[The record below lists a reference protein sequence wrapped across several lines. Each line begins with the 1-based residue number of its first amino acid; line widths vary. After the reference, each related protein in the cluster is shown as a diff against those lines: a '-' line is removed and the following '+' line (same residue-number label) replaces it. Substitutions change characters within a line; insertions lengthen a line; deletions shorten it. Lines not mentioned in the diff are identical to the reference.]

1 MKIYSVDVTQTLLER
16 IESLLSTP
24 GAKSAKQIARELG
37 VARKEVNSIL
47 YREIEKFA
55 SVGLD
60 PPLWLLLPTKDS
72 DSTSRTQIKTT
83 DSSKVLPSKHWIA
96 QQTGDHQLSGK
107 SQLIEM
113 EDLVSSIQRITCNK
127 NFDFL
132 LTNES
137 YPTNERITKA
147 WIGINVP
154 KKLQAKFHNLLKEH
168 FGKDDEVLLGELL
181 DSLPALQNSL
191 ITRNFGSLM
200 LLRGYTS
207 IESIAQFA
215 SQGRLYSHT
224 DFPYL
229 ISLKQEPEI
238 HRLVQDLE
246 ILNRRSSGETLE
258 SISRTYEIT
267 RERIRQRLR
276 GMSIYGVNLSPVE
289 IRNTKKTL
297 NEDRQ
302 ASLISSFILQYPGCT
317 KLEIQESLNL
327 SNRELAK
334 HLDARFRRFIAPEKR
349 NVANLMSREEILEAI
364 KLASTFEY
372 PLSGPGF
379 DELLQT
385 NLVSCVSRMRIMQIF
400 GSWSNACEL
409 AGVESLAPVRS
420 SYDHIWTES
429 DLWQYLVDFILSP
442 QTSNSTTNYDCW
454 AREKPGDRPS
464 TGTLRNYLGS
474 WSEIVGLALL
484 KIREDPYHSK
494 FKKLMESP
502 VAEL

>member
-1 MKIYSVDVTQTLLER
+1 MTENLLTR
-16 IESLLSTP
+16 IEGLLSTSQ
-24 GAKSAKQIARELG
+24 AKSAKEIARQLG
-37 VARKEVNSIL
+37 ATRKEVNSIL
-47 YREIEKFA
+47 YREVVKFA
-55 SVGLD
+55 SVGSD
-60 PPLWLLLPTKDS
+60 PPVWHLIPLKNIDS
-72 DSTSRTQIKTT
+72 ILGVHAVSNEKSPG
-83 DSSKVLPSKHWIA
+83 SPSKEALI
-96 QQTGDHQLSGK
+96 QQIDNVNISGN
-107 SQLIEM
+107 SQPIEID
-113 EDLVSSIQRITCNK
+113 DLVLLIQRITSIK

-132 LTNES
+132 LTKEN
-137 YPTNERITKA
+137 YPSNERITKA
-147 WIGINVP
+147 WIAINIP
-154 KKLQAKFHNLLKEH
+154 EKLQAKFHNILRENY
-168 FGKDDEVLLGELL
+168 GKVDEVLLGEIL
-181 DSLPALQNSL
+181 DLLPALQRSL

-200 LLRGYTS
+200 LLGGYTS

-215 SQGRLYSHT
+215 SQGCLFSHT

-229 ISLKQEPEI
+229 LALKQEPEI

-246 ILNRRSSGETLE
+246 ILNRRATGETLE
-258 SISRTYEIT
+258 SISRTYGIT
-267 RERIRQRLR
+267 RERIRQRLQA
-276 GMSIYGVNLSPVE
+276 MSIYGVTISPVE
-289 IRNTKKTL
+289 IRNVKKTL
-297 NEDRQ
+297 TEDRH
-302 ASLISSFILQYPGCT
+302 ASLISSFILRYPGCT

-327 SNRELAK
+327 SARELSK

-349 NVANLMSREEILEAI
+349 NVSNLMSREEILEAI

-429 DLWQYLVDFILSP
+429 DLWKYLVDFILSP

>member
-1 MKIYSVDVTQTLLER
+1 M
-16 IESLLSTP
+16 
-24 GAKSAKQIARELG
+24 SAKEIARQLD
-37 VARKEVNSIL
+37 VSRKEVNSIL
-47 YREIEKFA
+47 YREIEKLA

-60 PPLWLLLPTKDS
+60 PPLWYLLPTKDT
-72 DSTSRTQIKTT
+72 DSTSSTQAKITHT
-83 DSSKVLPSKHWIA
+83 SKGLPSKQWIA
-96 QQTGDHQLSGK
+96 QQTGDHHLSGK
-107 SQLIEM
+107 SQPVEM
-113 EDLVSSIQRITCNK
+113 EDLVSSIQRITSIK

-132 LTNES
+132 LTNRN
-137 YPTNERITKA
+137 YPSNERITKA
-147 WIGINVP
+147 WICINIP
-154 KKLQAKFHNLLKEH
+154 RKLQAKFHNLLEEH
-168 FGKDDEVLLGELL
+168 CGKDDEVSLGEILDLL
-181 DSLPALQNSL
+181 SALQKSL
-191 ITRNFGSLM
+191 ITRNLGSLM
-200 LLRGYTS
+200 LFRGYTS

-215 SQGRLYSHT
+215 SQGRLSSHI

-229 ISLKQEPEI
+229 ISLKQEPKI

-246 ILNRRSSGETLE
+246 ILNRRASGETLE
-258 SISRTYEIT
+258 SISRTYGIT
-267 RERIRQRLR
+267 RERIRQRLQ
-276 GMSIYGVNLSPVE
+276 GMSIYGVTLSPVK

-297 NEDRQ
+297 NEDRN
-302 ASLISSFILQYPGCT
+302 ASLISSFIVQYPGCT

-334 HLDARFRRFIAPEKR
+334 HLNARLRRFIAPEKR
-349 NVANLMSREEILEAI
+349 NVVNLMSKEEILEAI

-429 DLWQYLVDFILSP
+429 DLWKYLVDFILSP

-464 TGTLRNYLGS
+464 TGTLRNYLGT

>member
-1 MKIYSVDVTQTLLER
+1 MTETLLER
-16 IESLLSTP
+16 IESLLSAP
-24 GAKSAKQIARELG
+24 EAKSAKEIARQLG
-37 VARKEVNSIL
+37 VTRKEVNSIL

-60 PPLWLLLPTKDS
+60 PPLWHLIPTKDS
-72 DSTSRTQIKTT
+72 DSTSRTQIKIT
-83 DSSKVLPSKHWIA
+83 DSSKGSPSKQWIT
-96 QQTGDHQLSGK
+96 QQTGDQQLSGK
-107 SQLIEM
+107 SQPIEI
-113 EDLVSSIQRITCNK
+113 EDLVPLIQRISSMK

-132 LTNES
+132 LTKEN
-137 YPTNERITKA
+137 YPSNERITKA
-147 WIGINVP
+147 WIGINIP
-154 KKLQAKFHNLLKEH
+154 LKLQAKFHNILREH
-168 FGKDDEVLLGELL
+168 YDRDHEVLLGEILDLL
-181 DSLPALQNSL
+181 PPLQRSL

-215 SQGRLYSHT
+215 SQGRLFSHT

-229 ISLKQEPEI
+229 LSLKQEPEI

-246 ILNRRSSGETLE
+246 ILNRRASGETLE
-258 SISRTYEIT
+258 SISRTYGIT
-267 RERIRQRLR
+267 RERIRQRLLA
-276 GMSIYGVNLSPVE
+276 MSAYGVTISPVE
-289 IRNTKKTL
+289 IRNVKKILT
-297 NEDRQ
+297 EDRH
-302 ASLISSFILQYPGCT
+302 ASLISSFILKYPGCT

-349 NVANLMSREEILEAI
+349 NVANLMSKEEILEAI

-420 SYDHIWTES
+420 TYDHIWTES
-429 DLWQYLVDFILSP
+429 DLWEYLVDFILSP
-442 QTSNSTTNYDCW
+442 QTSNSTTNYDSW